1 MNKFKKGDRVKWEYK
16 GKIQYGIF
24 DGYSRAENMYAYV
37 IFKNEG
43 IKTCCVSN
51 LSPAEEPER
60 KFKKGDRV
68 KWEHDGQVKYGVF
81 DRYSRA
87 NDRDAYVIFKNEGL
101 KICFVS
107 DLSPAEEPERK
118 FKKGDRIKWEY
129 IGEIQY
135 GIFCQYYEA
144 DDVFAYVTSK
154 NEGINKICRV
164 SALSLAEEPERKF
177 KIGDRVK
184 WEEYKREIQYGIFDG
199 YDGADDMCAYIIF
212 EDEKVEICYV
222 SDLSPAE
229 EPERKFKIGNRVKWE
244 YKGESYNG
252 IFIEYNGRKSALVQF
267 PTGHASCEVENL
279 TLLDRA
285 VKLPEKEPA
294 PQPIRK
300 AYTRQEMIEMAR
312 VWVESVNGV
321 LDEQLDDDKDNWYRD
336 YGLLGC
342 FINKNFPE

>member
-1 MNKFKKGDRVKWEYK
+1 MNKFKKGDRVKWEEYK
-16 GKIQYGIF
+16 GEIQYGIF
-24 DGYSRAENMYAYV
+24 DEYFGADDMFAYV
-37 IFKNEG
+37 TSKNEG
-43 IKTCCVSN
+43 INKTCYVSD
-51 LSPAEEPER
+51 LSPVKEPEC
-60 KFKKGDRV
+60 KFKQGDKV
-68 KWEHDGQVKYGVF
+68 KWEWDGQVKYGVF

-87 NDRDAYVIFKNEGL
+87 NDRDAYIFLKKEGL
-101 KICFVS
+101 K
-107 DLSPAEEPERK
+107 
-118 FKKGDRIKWEY
+118 
-129 IGEIQY
+129 
-135 GIFCQYYEA
+135 
-144 DDVFAYVTSK
+144 
-154 NEGINKICRV
+154 
-164 SALSLAEEPERKF
+164 
-177 KIGDRVK
+177 
-184 WEEYKREIQYGIFDG
+184 
-199 YDGADDMCAYIIF
+199 
-212 EDEKVEICYV
+212 ICYV

-229 EPERKFKIGNRVKWE
+229 EPERKFKQGDKVKWE
-244 YKGESYNG
+244 HKDKSYNG

-267 PTGHASCEVENL
+267 LTGHASCEVENL